1 MNDIQVHYPNIA
13 QSALIWIIL
22 FLICLGI
29 GYPSVNRY
37 DPREKLSDVTAYYKL
52 ITESPAEVKG
62 HFRYRV
68 LVPYL
73 AKPIYHL
80 VKGRSSSW
88 DPVFFSLLVINS
100 LFVASSA
107 FMIIILGLKLTSNFS
122 IALVGALLY
131 LLNMNMPIG
140 HLGGLIDSGEGF
152 FLLGV
157 FLAILFDRWLLLP
170 LIGFFAVLAKE
181 TFIPLSVSFLFVY
194 WLVDS
199 YDNKFNYTRLFY
211 IFSMLFI
218 SIITITILRSSIS
231 GQMIYPWNIIQVERS
246 HESLFRGFINII
258 TGQTF
263 WYVFIW
269 LLPLGLI
276 RLNYFPPPMVYGSLA
291 STLTALFLGT
301 WNNSLGNVARGMF
314 NVIGP
319 LLNISIAFLIIN
331 KPLFPRGKANL

>member
-181 TFIPLSVSFLFVY
+181 
-194 WLVDS
+194 
-199 YDNKFNYTRLFY
+199 KF
-211 IFSMLFI
+211 
-218 SIITITILRSSIS
+218 
-231 GQMIYPWNIIQVERS
+231 
-246 HESLFRGFINII
+246 
-258 TGQTF
+258 
-263 WYVFIW
+263 
-269 LLPLGLI
+269 
-276 RLNYFPPPMVYGSLA
+276 
-291 STLTALFLGT
+291 
-301 WNNSLGNVARGMF
+301 F
-314 NVIGP
+314 N
-319 LLNISIAFLIIN
+319 F
-331 KPLFPRGKANL
+331 